1 MVIDMEGFFIPYF
14 ICREL
19 GTANVYGGFTNNMYS
34 PPLKYIELDSK
45 QIRQVQYVR
54 RRIHGLQFTP
64 SSFEDAKSQEFL
76 KIDVQNLY
84 NTYKSGKRDL
94 VAYKG
99 GHIEKDLLKVLNIPS
114 VNLEDFGC
122 PKVHDLIHQG
132 YGYEVWDCGL
142 HGCTTVSGMH
152 CATLECQILMEWIE
166 DRKQKLGHALA
177 HDETM

>member
-14 ICREL
+14 VCREL

-34 PPLKYIELDSK
+34 APMKYTELDGK

-64 SSFEDAKSQEFL
+64 SSFENAKSQEFL
-76 KIDVQNLY
+76 KVDVQNLY

-122 PKVHDLIHQG
+122 PKVYDLVHQG

-142 HGCTTVSGMH
+142 HGIVHGSGVH
-152 CATLECQILMEWIE
+152 CSTMECQILMEWVE
-166 DRKQKLGHALA
+166 RKKQKLGYELA